1 MKIEMKLGMD
11 QATQLIQQIKVE
23 TVPPEIYQLEELMG
37 AEQPNASDIAHL
49 ISKHPELLGDFLSLT
64 NKVLNRPQDDLILE
78 PLAAVNL
85 LGLQEIQH
93 LFLSTYLKKQLPTS
107 DQDRKIIL
115 HSMRSGLAAAE
126 LSYWVNEID
135 RTEAYLIAFMQ
146 DIGAIFIMRHDFDH
160 YAETYLNAQLNE
172 PFSGYQAE
180 FEHYQTAH
188 TFVGSVIARRWHLSD
203 LLSKSLLLYHQ
214 NELESVQAYAPNV
227 AKMVALIQ
235 IANYLVFKTF
245 SDHYMTEELQ
255 QSFEHARTFLA
266 LPDNAIDA
274 AEAALKKWGND
285 DHMHFSSH

>member
-23 TVPPEIYQLEELMG
+23 TVPPEIYQLEALME

-64 NKVLNRPQDDLILE
+64 NKVLKRPQDDLILE

-93 LFLSTYLKKQLPTS
+93 LFLSTYLKKQLPTC

-126 LSYWVNEID
+126 LSYWVNEIE

-160 YAETYLNAQLNE
+160 YAQTYLNAQLNQ
-172 PFSGYQAE
+172 PFTGYQAE
-180 FEHYQTAH
+180 FDHYQTAH

-203 LLSKSLLLYHQ
+203 LLSKSLLLHHQ
-214 NELESVQAYAPNV
+214 NELESVQAYAPKV
-227 AKMVALIQ
+227 AKMVAIIQ
-235 IANYLVFKTF
+235 VANYLVFKTF